1 MATTL
6 ARKNEE
12 AEIRDWL
19 DSLNLP
25 GTIIEYRLLLD
36 NDWQGEPK
44 VVIYFILSDS
54 LMTDEGK
61 TDKAFQEES
70 GRIHQK
76 VLNSFFERGLNRWP
90 FPHFRFKSEQDALD
104 EEERKDQ
111 QRIEKHRRS

>member
-1 MATTL
+1 MATILT
-6 ARKNEE
+6 RKNEE

-19 DSLNLP
+19 DSLDLP
-25 GTIIEYRLLLD
+25 DSVVEYRLLLD

-54 LMTDEGK
+54 LMTREGK

-70 GRIHQK
+70 ESIHRK
-76 VLNSFFERGLNRWP
+76 VLDSFFERGLNRWP
-90 FPHFRFKSEQDALD
+90 FPHFRLKSEQDALD
-104 EEERKDQ
+104 EEDRKDQ